1 MSQSKTPP
9 SLKNTVDA
17 SELRVVPSAARRL
30 RLDGESWLVP
40 ALLATPLGLLALA
53 AQLSSSG
60 SAIAIVT
67 ELNIRV
73 IAVVAIYIFSG
84 NSGILSYGHVALMGV
99 GAYASSW
106 ETCCPTMKP
115 IMMNGLPDF
124 LKFADWPV
132 VPSAIGASS
141 FTALVAFFSGLVV
154 MRLQNVAAGIAT
166 FAFLF
171 VFNSIYD
178 HWDSV
183 TMGVS
188 SIIGLP
194 QYITPVYSWVWVL
207 AAICGA
213 FLFQNSAAG
222 VLLRASRDEETAARA
237 CGANIFWLR
246 VLAFT
251 ISGFYAGMAGVILAH
266 HLGTISVDTFFLDLT
281 FTLLAMLVVGGL
293 RSLSGAVSGA
303 VAVSLIIE
311 LLRALQLGFSF
322 GDQQFS
328 LPAGSVQIGVALAM
342 LTILI
347 FRRNGLTSG
356 REFPVERW
364 IFRRNSR

>member
-1 MSQSKTPP
+1 VNQSESSP
-9 SLKNTVDA
+9 SLEDTVDT
-17 SELRVVPSAARRL
+17 SELCVVPTATGRL

-40 ALLATPLGLLALA
+40 ALLAIPLGVLALA
-53 AQLSSSG
+53 AQLSG
-60 SAIAIVT
+60 SNSAVAILT

-84 NSGILSYGHVALMGV
+84 NSGILSYGHVAFMGV

-124 LKFADWPV
+124 LRSADWPV
-132 VPSAIGASS
+132 VPSAIAASL
-141 FTALVAFFSGLVV
+141 FTAMVAFVSGLVV
-154 MRLQNVAAGIAT
+154 LRLQSVVAGIAT

-171 VFNSIYD
+171 VFNSIYG

-194 QYITPVYSWVWVL
+194 QYITPVYCWLWVL
-207 AAICGA
+207 AAICAA

-251 ISGFYAGMAGVILAH
+251 ISGFFAGMAGIILAH
-266 HLGTISVDTFFLDLT
+266 YLGTISVDTFFLDLT

-322 GDQQFS
+322 GDRQFS

-347 FRRNGLTSG
+347 FRRNGLTAG

-364 IFRRNSR
+364 FFRRNSR